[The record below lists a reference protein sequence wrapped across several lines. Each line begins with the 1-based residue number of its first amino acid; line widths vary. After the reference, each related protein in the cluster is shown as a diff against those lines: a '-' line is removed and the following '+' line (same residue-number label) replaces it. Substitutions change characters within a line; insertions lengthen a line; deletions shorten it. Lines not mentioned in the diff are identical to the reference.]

1 MILIDKIRTLE
12 EIDKCLDIS
21 LELFSHYELDEIG
34 IDEVYCR
41 ENLIA
46 LAKRGDFFRI
56 VKYNDELVGWIAAKV
71 SSPYLHS
78 REKVLYQLYYHC
90 SLSGYSAVKA
100 LILVHEAMIEA
111 AREKDIR
118 LVVTSSEL
126 DNHETFN
133 RVLLKQGWIKRNR
146 GLIYSID

>member
-1 MILIDKIRTLE
+1 
-12 EIDKCLDIS
+12 
-21 LELFSHYELDEIG
+21 
-34 IDEVYCR
+34 
-41 ENLIA
+41 
-46 LAKRGDFFRI
+46 
-56 VKYNDELVGWIAAKV
+56 
-71 SSPYLHS
+71 
-78 REKVLYQLYYHC
+78 LYQLYYHC